1 MALSIRKK
9 YSWALLLVVLS
20 GCYSSAI
27 PEIEYSQEAA
37 QLIKFSECKWSRLN
51 LICIVQNLTDREIP
65 QRSFAI
71 TAVDVNGD
79 VVFVELIKPTF
90 DPGSHV
96 EKWFESFKS
105 RDRVVKLIVNTNY

>member
-1 MALSIRKK
+1 MVLSIHKK
-9 YSWALLLVVLS
+9 YSWALFLIVLS

-27 PEIEYSQEAA
+27 PEVEYSPEAA

-65 QRSFAI
+65 QRSFSI
-71 TAVDVNGD
+71 TAVDVKGD
-79 VVFVELIKPTF
+79 VVFIELIKPTF
-90 DPGSHV
+90 DPGLTV

-105 RDRVVKLIVNTNY
+105 RDRVVKLIVNTNS

>member
-1 MALSIRKK
+1 MYKN

-51 LICIVQNLTDREIP
+51 LICVVQNLTDKEIP
-65 QRSFAI
+65 QRSFSI
-71 TAVDVNGD
+71 TAVDIKGD
-79 VVFVELIKPTF
+79 VVFVEVIKPIF
-90 DPGSHV
+90 DPGSTV

-105 RDRVVKLIVNTNY
+105 RDRVVKLIVNTNI